1 MRTIAILFL
10 LALPQPAVAGP
21 LTDAV
26 RTACLGP
33 VARAIAMAQRP
44 TIHPVA
50 KVQPPDPDCPD
61 GNCPVDVAPKVKV
74 AAKMVEK
81 KRRFGRRR

>member
-26 RTACLGP
+26 RTACRGP

-50 KVQPPDPDCPD
+50 KTQPECED
-61 GNCPVDVAPKVKV
+61 GDCPVDVTPKVKV